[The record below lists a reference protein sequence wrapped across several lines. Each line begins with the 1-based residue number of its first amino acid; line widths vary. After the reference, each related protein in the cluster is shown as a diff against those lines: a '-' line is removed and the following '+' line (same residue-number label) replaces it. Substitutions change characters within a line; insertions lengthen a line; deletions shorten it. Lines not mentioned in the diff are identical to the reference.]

1 MDYSFL
7 LGKNIMEVRGY
18 LSDAGVPFRIS
29 SEEGMPMM
37 LTCDYNQ
44 NRVNLEVQNGIV
56 KKISVG

>member
-1 MDYSFL
+1 
-7 LGKNIMEVRGY
+7 
-18 LSDAGVPFRIS
+18 
-29 SEEGMPMM
+29 MPMM